1 MSSFQGTSPTASNS
15 NEEPIREE
23 LFSVER
29 LEQYAAELAAEHS
42 VSAKPVK
49 GRRLLPRLEEN
60 GRTLVTVYRALAD
73 AIQSERT
80 VSPAAEWLVDNFHII
95 EEQHREIRRDLPKG
109 YYRQLPKLD
118 KGELAGYP
126 RVYAIALALIA
137 HTDSRLDADTLARFI
152 RSYQRVTPLTIGEL
166 WAIAIT
172 LRVALVENLRRLAT
186 RIVQARN
193 AREEADK
200 LADTLLE
207 IAGRQPEELIE
218 ELQAA
223 IGKAR
228 QLDRAFIV
236 QLTQRLRDQDPEVW
250 PALEWLQEELASES
264 LTTEQIVHIEHQRQA
279 AAQATVG
286 NIITS
291 MRLLSTLD
299 WEDFFES
306 VSNVDP
312 ILAEDPIGAYSLM
325 NFATRDAYRHVIE
338 KIARRARSTEQDI
351 ARHALELARRSH
363 QSVEDDRRRAHVG
376 YYLVDRGRAQLEA
389 EVSCRP
395 RLLERFFRSVLRHPT
410 LSYLGTLAVMTALVL
425 APFILY
431 AVFAGASPL
440 GVVAIALLLIVP
452 VSDFVLTA
460 LNLDVTVVFKPKPLP
475 KMNTASGIPGEGRTF
490 VVIPT
495 IFTRQETVRALLE
508 NLEVHF
514 LANRDEN
521 IFFALLGDFA
531 DATQENMPGDDELLE
546 TATSG
551 IAELNAR
558 YEEGR
563 FQLFHRRRKWN
574 PVEGKWMG
582 WERKRGK
589 LHEFNRLLRGAGD
602 TSYIVATA
610 DPALLSTVRYVIT
623 LDSDTQLPRDSARRL
638 IGTALHP
645 LNRPHFDPV
654 VKRVTQGYGILQP
667 RVSMT
672 LASSSRSH
680 FARIFS
686 GHTGVDPYTTA
697 VSDVYQDLFG
707 EGSYTGKGLYDV
719 DAFEAALSGRVPENL
734 LLSHDLFESLYAR
747 AALVSDVEFLDEYPS
762 HYDSYAKRQHR
773 WTRGDWQ
780 IARWLFPRV
789 RDERKRPV

>member
-1 MSSFQGTSPTASNS
+1 
-15 NEEPIREE
+15 
-23 LFSVER
+23 
-29 LEQYAAELAAEHS
+29 
-42 VSAKPVK
+42 
-49 GRRLLPRLEEN
+49 
-60 GRTLVTVYRALAD
+60 
-73 AIQSERT
+73 
-80 VSPAAEWLVDNFHII
+80 EWLVDNFHII
-95 EEQHREIRRDLPKG
+95 EEQLREIRRDLPKG
-109 YYRQLPKLD
+109 YYRELPKLES
-118 KGELAGYP
+118 GELAGYP
-126 RVYAIALALIA
+126 RVYAIALTLIA

-152 RSYQRVTPLTIGEL
+152 RSYQQQTPLSIGEL

-186 RIVQARN
+186 RIVAARN

-200 LADTLLE
+200 LADELLE
-207 IAGRQPEELIE
+207 IAGRQPDELIGQ
-218 ELQAA
+218 LQEA

-228 QLDRAFIV
+228 RLDRAFIV

-250 PALEWLQEELASES
+250 PALEWVQEQLASES

-325 NFATRDAYRHVIE
+325 DFATRDRYRHVIE
-338 KIARRARSTEQDI
+338 KIARRAKSPEQDV
-351 ARHALELARRSH
+351 ARRALELARRSQ
-363 QSVEDDRRRAHVG
+363 QSASDDRRRAHVG
-376 YYLVDRGRAQLEA
+376 YYLVDRGRAQLEE
-389 EVSCRP
+389 EVHYRA
-395 RLLERFFRSVLRHPT
+395 RLSERLFRSVLRHPT
-410 LSYLGTLAVMTALVL
+410 GSYLGTLAVMTALFL
-425 APFILY
+425 APFLLY
-431 AVFAGASPL
+431 AWFSGASPL
-440 GVVAIALLLIVP
+440 VLIAIALVLIVP
-452 VSDFVLTA
+452 ISDFVLSA
-460 LNLDVTVVFKPKPLP
+460 LNLDVTVLFKPNPLP
-475 KMNTASGIPGEGRTF
+475 KMNTVSGIPEAGRTF

-495 IFTRQETVRALLE
+495 IFTSEETVRALLE
-508 NLEVHF
+508 NIEVHF

-521 IFFALLGDFA
+521 IYYALLGDFA
-531 DATQENMPGDDELLE
+531 DASLEDMPDDDGLLE
-546 TATSG
+546 TATKG
-551 IAELNAR
+551 IEELNSR
-558 YEEGR
+558 YSEPETDR
-563 FQLFHRRRKWN
+563 FHLFHRRRKWN

-589 LHEFNRLLRGAGD
+589 LHEFNRLLRGASD

-610 DPALLSTVRYVIT
+610 DPAFLSKVRYIIT

-645 LNRPHFDPV
+645 LNQPHLDPGV
-654 VKRVTQGYGILQP
+654 NRVTEGYGILQP

-680 FARIFS
+680 FSRIFS

-719 DAFEAALSGRVPENL
+719 DAFEAALAERVPENL

-747 AALVSDVEFLDEYPS
+747 AALVTDVEFLDDYPS

-780 IARWLFPRV
+780 IARWLFRRV
-789 RDERKRPV
+789 RDARNRPVRNRLPIISRWKILDNLRRSLVAPTMLLWL